1 MTNYDIYPILPVV
14 ILVAWAMALLMVE
27 LFILKGR
34 KGWVALLAATG
45 MAVALGFAL
54 SQAGEASS
62 TFGGMAVLDGFS
74 QFFNVLFLLSGLF
87 AVAVSYD
94 YMRRMDIERWEYYPL
109 MMLSLSGMMLMAQ
122 ASDLIVVF
130 LALELLSIPLYV
142 LSAFAYPKASS
153 EEAGMKYFL
162 LGAFSSGF
170 VLYGIALVY
179 GATGT
184 TSLSGVV
191 DAVAS
196 GAANL
201 TLMTIGA
208 ALILVGFGFKV
219 AAVPFHMWTPD
230 VYQGAP
236 TPVTAFMSVGAKA
249 AGFASLLRL
258 FAIAFPMLSQDLTPV
273 MWALAAAT
281 MFIGNVVAISQ
292 TNIKRML
299 AYSSIAQAGY
309 ILMAF
314 VPFGNPEVARVSV
327 AAALFYLFAYMLANF
342 GAWAVVIGLEKAEDQ
357 GLEIASDYAGLG
369 RKYPAM
375 AAAMTIFML
384 SLTGMPPTLGLVG
397 KFYLFRAVIEGG
409 FPGLAVIGVL
419 TSLMSAYY
427 YLRVVV
433 TMYMREGDPHPLREG
448 WLVFTWGFAAVATVV
463 LSLAPAALFDWAA
476 QAVLR
481 LF

>member
-1 MTNYDIYPILPVV
+1 MTDYDIYPILPVV
-14 ILVAWAMALLMVE
+14 ILVAWAMFLLMAE

-34 KGWVALLAATG
+34 KGWMPLLAAVG
-45 MAVALGFAL
+45 MSVALGFSLA
-54 SQAGEASS
+54 QAGENLTS
-62 TFGGMAVLDGFS
+62 FGGMVVLDGFA
-74 QFFNVLFLLSGLF
+74 QFFNVLFLTIGLL
-87 AVAVSYD
+87 AIAVSYD
-94 YMRRMDIERWEYYPL
+94 YMRRLEIERWEYYPL
-109 MMLSLSGMMLMAQ
+109 LMLSMSGMMLMSQ

-153 EEAGMKYFL
+153 EESGIKYFL

-179 GATGT
+179 GATAT
-184 TSLSGVV
+184 TNLGGVV
-191 DAVAS
+191 DAVAG
-196 GAANL
+196 GAANM
-201 TLMTIGA
+201 TLLVVGA

-236 TPVTAFMSVGAKA
+236 TPVTAFMSAGAKA
-249 AGFASLLRL
+249 AGFAALLRL
-258 FAIAFPMLSQDLTPV
+258 FAGAFPMLSQDLTPILWV
-273 MWALAAAT
+273 LAALT
-281 MFIGNVVAISQ
+281 MFIGNAIAIAQ

-314 VPFGNPEVARVSV
+314 VPFGNPEVAQVSI
-327 AAALFYLFAYMLANF
+327 ASALFYLFAYTLASF
-342 GAWAVVIGLEKAEDQ
+342 GAWAVVIGLEKSEDK
-357 GLEIASDYAGLG
+357 GLEITDYAGLG
-369 RKYPAM
+369 RKHPAM
-375 AAAMTIFML
+375 AAAMTVFML
-384 SLTGMPPTLGLVG
+384 SLIGMPPTLGLVG
-397 KFYLFRAVIEGG
+397 KFYLFSAVIQGG

-433 TMYMREGDPHPLREG
+433 TMYMKEGDPQPVREG
-448 WLVFTWGFAAVATVV
+448 WLAFTWGFAAVSTVA
-463 LSLAPAALFDWAA
+463 LSLAPSALFDWAA

>member
-1 MTNYDIYPILPVV
+1 MTDYDIYPILPVV

-34 KGWVALLAATG
+34 KGWMPLLAAVG
-45 MAVALGFAL
+45 MAVALGFSLA
-54 SQAGEASS
+54 QAGENLSS
-62 TFGGMAVLDGFS
+62 FGGMAVLDGFA
-74 QFFNVLFLLSGLF
+74 QFFNVLFLISGLL
-87 AVAVSYD
+87 AIAVSYD
-94 YMRRMDIERWEYYPL
+94 YMRRLEIERWEYYPL
-109 MMLSLSGMMLMAQ
+109 IMLSLSGMMLMSQ
-122 ASDLIVVF
+122 AADLIVVF

-153 EEAGMKYFL
+153 EESGVKYFL

-179 GATGT
+179 GATAT

-191 DAVAS
+191 DAVA
-196 GAANL
+196 GGTANL
-201 TLMTIGA
+201 TLLAVGA
-208 ALILVGFGFKV
+208 ALTLVGFGFKV

-236 TPVTAFMSVGAKA
+236 TPVTAFMSAGAKA
-249 AGFASLLRL
+249 AGFAALLRL
-258 FAIAFPMLSQDLTPV
+258 FASAFPVLSQDLTPV
-273 MWALAAAT
+273 LWVLAALT
-281 MFIGNVVAISQ
+281 MFIGNAIAIAQ

-299 AYSSIAQAGY
+299 AYSSIAQSGY

-314 VPFGNPEVARVSV
+314 VPFGNPEVAQVSV
-327 AAALFYLFAYMLANF
+327 ASALFYLFAYTLANF
-342 GAWAVVIGLEKAEDQ
+342 GVWAIVIGLEKAEDK
-357 GLEIASDYAGLG
+357 GLEIADYAGLG

-375 AAAMTIFML
+375 AAAMTVFML

-397 KFYLFRAVIEGG
+397 KFYLFRAVIDGG

-433 TMYMREGDPHPLREG
+433 TMYMKEGDPQPVREG
-448 WLVFTWGFAAVATVV
+448 WLAFTWGFTAVSTVV
-463 LSLAPAALFDWAA
+463 LSLAPASLFDWAA

>member
-1 MTNYDIYPILPVV
+1 MTDYDIYPILPVV

-27 LFILKGR
+27 LFIVKGR
-34 KGWVALLAATG
+34 KGWIALLTAVG

-54 SQAGEASS
+54 SQAGENLS
-62 TFGGMAVLDGFS
+62 TFGGMAVLDGFA
-74 QFFNVLFLLSGLF
+74 QFFNVLFLLSGLSPWQCHTITC
-87 AVAVSYD
+87 AAWKRALGVLPTD
-94 YMRRMDIERWEYYPL
+94 YA
-109 MMLSLSGMMLMAQ
+109 SLSGMMLMSQ
-122 ASDLIVVF
+122 AADLIVVF

-142 LSAFAYPKASS
+142 LSSFAYPKLSS

-179 GATGT
+179 GATAT
-184 TSLSGVV
+184 TSISGVV
-191 DAVAS
+191 DSVAG

-201 TLMTIGA
+201 TLLTVGA
-208 ALILVGFGFKV
+208 ALMLVGFGFKV

-249 AGFASLLRL
+249 AGFATLLRL
-258 FAIAFPMLSQDLTPV
+258 FASAFPMLAQDLTPV
-273 MWALAAAT
+273 MWGLAAAT

-314 VPFGNPEVARVSV
+314 VPFGNSEVARVSV
-327 AAALFYLFAYMLANF
+327 AAALFYLFAYMLSSF

-375 AAAMTIFML
+375 AAAMTVFML

-433 TMYMREGDPHPLREG
+433 TMYMREGDPHPVREG
-448 WLVFTWGFAAVATVV
+448 WLAFTWGFTAVTTVV
-463 LSLAPAALFDWAA
+463 LSLVPASLFDWAA